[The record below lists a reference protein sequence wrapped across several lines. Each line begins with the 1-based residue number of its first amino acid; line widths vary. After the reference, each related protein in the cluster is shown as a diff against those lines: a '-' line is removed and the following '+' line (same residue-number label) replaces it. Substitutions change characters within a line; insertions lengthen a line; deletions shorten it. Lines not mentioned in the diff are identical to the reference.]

1 MSEWDDILK
10 HPFAATIC
18 VYVSLAFIAIH
29 TAAHRMR
36 GRLRTVKSRAA
47 DPCECIRRV

>member
-18 VYVSLAFIAIH
+18 VYLSLAFIAIH
-29 TAAHRMR
+29 TAVHRMR
-36 GRLRTVKSRAA
+36 GRLRTAKLRTA
-47 DPCECIRRV
+47 DPRESIRRV